1 MNFKAIL
8 FDLDGTLLNTLDDLA
23 DSMNAVLTRSGFKPH
38 DVEAYKYFVG
48 NGMETLVRRVLPEKN
63 RDLTTVSKCKAQME
77 EEYSSRWADKTRTY
91 DGVPELLN
99 GLTSRNIKM
108 AILSNKPH
116 SFVRITVA
124 RFLKPWSFE
133 AVFGARDS
141 CPIKPDPTAAE
152 EICALLNLS
161 PPHRL
166 KYNMACIYLC
176 KRADKFS
183 ILIHPGWRH
192 QPISLRIK
200 PRRCR
205 LLRADH
211 ASARDRQVAVS
222 DPPAWRSP
230 LYR

>member
-1 MNFKAIL
+1 MLKSMRQREMNFKAIL

-63 RDLTTVSKCKAQME
+63 RDISTLSKCKAQME
-77 EEYSSRWADKTRTY
+77 EEYLSRWADKTRTY

-99 GLTSRNIKM
+99 GLTFRNIKM

-116 SFVRITVA
+116 SFVRISVA

-141 CPIKPDPTAAE
+141 CPKKPDPTAAE

-161 PPHRL
+161 PREVIYAGDSNTDMLTARRADMFAVGVLWGFRL
-166 KYNMACIYLC
+166 KAELINSGAHEVVKYPTELL
-176 KRADKFS
+176 KFF
-183 ILIHPGWRH
+183 
-192 QPISLRIK
+192 
-200 PRRCR
+200 
-205 LLRADH
+205 
-211 ASARDRQVAVS
+211 
-222 DPPAWRSP
+222 
-230 LYR
+230 